1 MCDRTAPGEHHS
13 FISSIVNN
21 VSLINCPSRSYFFT
35 TEEIGDL
42 FESNG
47 FSVQSN
53 LYINRRTINKK
64 ESLDVPRTFIQG
76 KYTRKE

>member
-1 MCDRTAPGEHHS
+1 M
-13 FISSIVNN
+13 SITSYLMNH
-21 VSLINCPSRSYFFT
+21 VSLIKCPSRSYFFT

-42 FESNG
+42 FKSNG